1 MIRLIKVLASTALMV
16 VLMATT
22 VSPAFAIVGEGVGYL
37 NADEGWG
44 NLGGDGHPTHR
55 TKKSIT
61 TGESGI
67 GYACGHEDKQGENLC

>member
-1 MIRLIKVLASTALMV
+1 MIRLIKVLTATALMM

-22 VSPAFAIVGEGVGYL
+22 VSPAFAIVGEGQGYIKAE
-37 NADEGWG
+37 NGWG
-44 NLGGDGHPTHR
+44 NLGGHGHPEHR

-67 GYACGHEDKQGENLC
+67 GYACGQEDKKGEKLC